1 MLGAVDTFTA
11 ASQHCDIVERLARVT
26 PDQQVRGVWFAMLHD
41 EVRRRGETLG
51 AAFDAEVGAPDYVT
65 FRMYPVADYL
75 RRLVVAGARVASPE
89 RVHEGMRDLHRESVR
104 YFARSVVGRAFVS
117 LIRFSQT
124 PLGLFQQVAR
134 SRSHIATY
142 GRWLIEPI
150 ATRRARVRIEGEPV
164 YVESAQVG
172 GILSVC
178 DMCGVRGEIE
188 HVEMLGPFDGIVE
201 VSW

>member
-1 MLGAVDTFTA
+1 MTIFAA
-11 ASQHCDIVERLARVT
+11 ASRHCDVVERLSQVT
-26 PDQQVRGVWFAMLHD
+26 EAQQVRGVWFAMLHD
-41 EVRRRGETLG
+41 EVQRRGPTLG
-51 AAFDAEVGAPDYVT
+51 QAFEAEVGRTEHVT

-75 RRLVVAGARVASPE
+75 RHLVVAGALVASPE
-89 RVHEGMRDLHRESVR
+89 RVHEGMQDLHRQSVR

-117 LIRFSQT
+117 LIRFAQT
-124 PLGLFQQVAR
+124 PLGLFQQVSR

-142 GRWLIEPI
+142 GRWIIEPE
-150 ATRRARVRIEGEPV
+150 ASRRARIQILDEPV

-178 DMCGVRGEIE
+178 DMCGVEGRIE
-188 HVEMLGPFDGIVE
+188 RVEMRSAWSGVVD